1 VYAKEI
7 FRVTG
12 YQLSEI
18 REPLRTL
25 LQLPARKRMNMR
37 KISEK
42 DVLRVLRHGLIDDT
56 KEDRVVRYIP
66 ESPFYQTQSQK
77 LEELRGCRVIV
88 SRDGVIVTV
97 MWKEDDV

>member
-1 VYAKEI
+1 MQKRFSGSPDINSAK
-7 FRVTG
+7 
-12 YQLSEI
+12 SEN
-18 REPLRTL
+18 RSGLCFSYH
-25 LQLPARKRMNMR
+25 ARKRMNMR

>member
-1 VYAKEI
+1 MQKRFSGSPDINSAK
-7 FRVTG
+7 
-12 YQLSEI
+12 SENPSGLWFSHHA
-18 REPLRTL
+18 RE
-25 LQLPARKRMNMR
+25 RMIMR

-77 LEELRGCRVIV
+77 LKELRGCRVIV